1 MAKMEIIEIK
11 WQKWKWTYRKK
22 GGMIKS
28 PEVDRK
34 SPRNSSLA
42 KNEAKGENTLCSG
55 YGT

>member
-1 MAKMEIIEIK
+1 MKIMEIKRAKMEIIEINGK
-11 WQKWKWTYRKK
+11 KKWTYRKK

-42 KNEAKGENTLCSG
+42 KK
-55 YGT
+55 

>member
-11 WQKWKWTYRKK
+11 RQKWKWTYRKK